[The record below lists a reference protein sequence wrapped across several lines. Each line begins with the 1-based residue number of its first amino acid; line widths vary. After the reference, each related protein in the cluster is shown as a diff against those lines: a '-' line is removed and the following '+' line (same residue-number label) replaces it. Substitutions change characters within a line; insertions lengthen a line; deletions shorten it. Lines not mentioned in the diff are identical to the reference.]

1 MSGFFFCGMI
11 DEPVDQPSSRTA
23 QPNSRDA
30 QRQISSPRRDRC
42 TPTIAATNRN
52 SATKSRSLTASIE
65 LAIAPVKPSS
75 RATACGS
82 SSRAEP
88 ARAPAPSGD
97 SAGPDVPV
105 GQPVEV
111 AAEGVGVLGQLVA
124 ERHGLGVL
132 EVGESGRG
140 AVDVR
145 LGLVGQGQRRGR
157 PGPRRSPGTGR
168 AGRGAGRWP
177 PGRCGCARRAACR
190 RPGRAARGARARW
203 RCGRP
208 RRPAWRRRCRR
219 RPARPGCPGPP
230 GPGRTRRRRA
240 ARPGAGRRRARGSA
254 AGRRAPGA
262 SRSAPTGSA
271 RPSPARGHR

>member
-1 MSGFFFCGMI
+1 M
-11 DEPVDQPSSRTA
+11 DQPSSSTA

-30 QRQISSPRRDRC
+30 HRQISSPRRDRC

-75 RATACGS
+75 
-82 SSRAEP
+82 
-88 ARAPAPSGD
+88 SGD
-97 SAGPDVPV
+97 GLRVEREGGAGQGSGAQRRQRGSDVPV

-124 ERHGLGVL
+124 EGHRLGVL
-132 EVGESGRG
+132 EVGEARARGSGCAPRPG
-140 AVDVR
+140 RSGPA
-145 LGLVGQGQRRGR
+145 RGR

-208 RRPAWRRRCRR
+208 RRPGSRGRCRC
-219 RPARPGCPGPP
+219 RPGQPGCRGPP
-230 GPGRTRRRRA
+230 GPGA
-240 ARPGAGRRRARGSA
+240 YSA
-254 AGRRAPGA
+254 
-262 SRSAPTGSA
+262 SSS
-271 RPSPARGHR
+271 SPARCRTPACARVCSRS